1 MWFDTSI
8 QKTYHGVTAPVYF
21 IFYIFFIFLLVGVR
35 DEIKREE
42 TRVNVVLFLMDYLAI
57 STATDVVLVLQE
69 QLEFV

>member
-1 MWFDTSI
+1 M
-8 QKTYHGVTAPVYF
+8 
-21 IFYIFFIFLLVGVR
+21 GVR